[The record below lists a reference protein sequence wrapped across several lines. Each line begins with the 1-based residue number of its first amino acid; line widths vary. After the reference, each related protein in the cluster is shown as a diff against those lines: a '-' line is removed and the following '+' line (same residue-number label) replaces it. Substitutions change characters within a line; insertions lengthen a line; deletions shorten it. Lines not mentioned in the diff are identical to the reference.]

1 MTQHQRA
8 AATRSKTLRS
18 ARSTAL
24 LPVARKLWRF
34 VRRHRWSLPLGAG
47 SLLSF
52 IELAEEM
59 RDGEIAAFDAAVAS
73 SVGAWRGSFDGLMV
87 AVTISGE
94 FRWMAVVCVVA
105 VVALFLL
112 RQRREAV
119 FVATCGLAAGL
130 LSTTLKLLFQR
141 ARPDAGYLV
150 DLPSSFS
157 FPSGHAMSSACV
169 AGSLA
174 IVAFAK
180 LPAPW
185 RFLAVV
191 TAFVYIVA
199 VGLSRI
205 YLGVHYASDV
215 LGGQLA
221 SAALV
226 AATTGWFFPRLLPGE
241 ATKHPAHVPTVS

>member
-1 MTQHQRA
+1 MEV
-8 AATRSKTLRS
+8 
-18 ARSTAL
+18 
-24 LPVARKLWRF
+24 LPVFRKLWRF
-34 VRRHRWSLPLGAG
+34 VRRHRWSLPLAAG
-47 SLLSF
+47 SLWCF

-59 RDGEIAAFDAAVAS
+59 GEGEIAAFDAAVAS
-73 SVGAWRGSFDGLMV
+73 SVTAWRGSLDGFMV
-87 AVTISGE
+87 AVTVSGE
-94 FRWMAVVCVVA
+94 FRWMAIACGVA

-112 RQRREAV
+112 RQRREAA
-119 FVATCGLAAGL
+119 FIATCGLMAGV

-141 ARPDAGYLV
+141 ARPDASIGYLV
-150 DLPSSFS
+150 DLPGSFS

-180 LPAPW
+180 LRAPW
-185 RFLAVV
+185 RFLAVAA
-191 TAFVYIVA
+191 AFLYIVA

-205 YLGVHYASDV
+205 YLGVHFPSDV

-221 SAALV
+221 SAAVV

-241 ATKHPAHVPTVS
+241 AATHPAHVPTVS

>member
-1 MTQHQRA
+1 MA
-8 AATRSKTLRS
+8 KMV
-18 ARSTAL
+18 L
-24 LPVARKLWRF
+24 LVARKVWRF
-34 VRRHRWSLPLGAG
+34 VRRHRWSLPLAAG
-47 SLLSF
+47 SLWSF
-52 IELAEEM
+52 VELAEEM
-59 RDGEIAAFDAAVAS
+59 REGEIAAFDAAVAS
-73 SVGAWRGSFDGLMV
+73 NVVAWRGSLDWIMV
-87 AVTISGE
+87 AVTKTAE
-94 FRWMAVVCVVA
+94 FEWMAIACVGA

-112 RQRREAV
+112 RLRREAA
-119 FVATCGLAAGL
+119 FVATCGLAAAV
-130 LSTTLKLLFQR
+130 LSAALKLVFQR
-141 ARPDAGYLV
+141 TRPDAVTGYLV
-150 DLPSSFS
+150 ELPGSFS

-180 LPAPW
+180 LSGPW
-185 RFLAVV
+185 RWLAVV
-191 TAFVYIVA
+191 AAFFYILG

-241 ATKHPAHVPTVS
+241 ATQHAARVPTVG